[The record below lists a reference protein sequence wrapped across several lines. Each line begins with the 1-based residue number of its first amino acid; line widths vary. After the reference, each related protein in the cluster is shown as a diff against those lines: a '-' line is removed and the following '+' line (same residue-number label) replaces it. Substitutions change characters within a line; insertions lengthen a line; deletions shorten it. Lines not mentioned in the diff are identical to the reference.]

1 MRIRSILPCLP
12 LLALALLPRLAHAQS
27 AIHQCTGADGAV
39 LYSDKPC
46 MAFGAAERTIPHAPP
61 SGATMSLGRMAV
73 RAGCAHTLDDLV
85 HEITLAF
92 DTSDPNRLVGV
103 YHWPGQGSKS
113 GYAIAERLQALT
125 RQQLVDTQLSPGGVR
140 LLLAQGRNTNSANFR
155 LRRYENCWW
164 ISY

>member
-1 MRIRSILPCLP
+1 MRHRSILTCLP
-12 LLALALLPRLAHAQS
+12 LLAIALLPRHAHAQS
-27 AIHQCTGADGAV
+27 AIHQCAGTNGEV

-46 MAFGAAERTIPHAPP
+46 MAFGATERSIPHAPP
-61 SGATMSLGRMAV
+61 SGATMGPGRAPV

-103 YHWPGQGSKS
+103 YHWPGLGTES
-113 GYAIAERLQALT
+113 GYAIADRLQALT

-140 LLLAQGRNTNSANFR
+140 LLLAQGRNSSSTNFH
-155 LRRYENCWW
+155 LKRYENCWW